1 MGQVKRIR
9 LRIVGVPCASCVI
22 PIRKKLERTP
32 GIKWI
37 GANVVLDLL
46 FVDHDPEAINSDAI
60 IAAIKEAGY
69 TAVPEAR

>member
-37 GANVVLDLL
+37 GANVMLDLL
-46 FVDHDPEAINSDAI
+46 LVDYEPTTITPDEI
-60 IAAIKEAGY
+60 IAVIKKAGY
-69 TAVPEAR
+69 TAVPTTQ